1 MTLIKSLI
9 LFIILTCIGLVIT
22 RLMEKIFTRFRSRE
36 NKVGKEFVYRN
47 HPKRKK
53 PLGGG
58 VAIFT
63 TIIIGILISLPLFWN
78 YWQQEAGDSGFTR
91 FTILILWIVAG
102 LVFAGIGFYDDWRKV
117 NASRGL
123 HEYLKLTL
131 QCAAALII
139 TFLITYFNQNETLK
153 IFLPYIGQIDP
164 GYYYLPIGIFIIVGA
179 SNAVNL
185 TDGMDGLAGSC
196 LADCYLGFFLL
207 AIIFENSLIPF
218 PITIITISALIAFLI
233 FNKPQARIIMGDT
246 GALGMGAAIGV
257 LGMMSHTEWLL
268 LLFCAPFLL
277 SVFSVIIQ
285 VAIIKFFRGPVQL
298 LRHQTTEITRPFICT
313 PLHHHYQSL
322 GDGPWKILGIYNS
335 LGLVSLLLG
344 LLAFFFMINR
354 HTYFASTVWLIGLGI
369 IILILVFAAFQK
381 LRLASFFFGLSTNGH
396 GEEKKLTIYKGM
408 PITLFGNKLFHEE
421 LHTSITESMINKIAA
436 EGILWRNVSEIEAS
450 ISLGKMYNEFE
461 MHREAAVE
469 WEKIPQRNLL
479 LRTPVVVALG
489 RIYLN
494 SNRPLKAIE
503 LLEKMPEGIL
513 KSNGLIETINQEK
526 HKIEK
531 QSRQAYEQVVK
542 KYKQLRPE
550 VEKSWYKL
558 TDVESSSL
566 IYLIEFAIASVDDL
580 RALLNYQF
588 KKREIDQPMPAN
600 EAALFRQQDEKLA
613 KQCDEM
619 RTMLEWARAENKQF
633 ADVNPIDEITRQLNI
648 TPHEMARAL
657 GMVTP
662 PVVQQFQ
669 ELHTQSRNSFY
680 RMTINSAEG
689 KGVETIIAK
698 CYREK
703 DDAFFG
709 ACYRRENG
717 VLAILSDI
725 NAPVPKIRGGYL
737 GAKEA
742 VLFLDDAGDTNLA
755 IKLKSIPETDRTSKL
770 DLLRAALGT
779 LIEMHTTAITAENR
793 LEHEVSRVVKEVLTP
808 DYYIN
813 AIRIALTR
821 MISLNSLTRPSQTS
835 ATTESLKQLQ
845 ILMPPITSRLLGEP
859 RTFIHFEFTPGNI
872 LLKDDVM
879 TIVDFEQST
888 IGPAV
893 FDVATLL
900 YNPEANLRPEEIKT
914 LLDEYNSSLP
924 QLNRLDFLVRDS
936 ALEAAAVIKLLIY
949 AGSAVNFYHKFHD
962 GSRLQA
968 KEWYLKTA
976 LDMMKN
982 SENQIFPPQLL
993 TLIARIL
1000 GKDEYIK

>member
-1 MTLIKSLI
+1 
-9 LFIILTCIGLVIT
+9 
-22 RLMEKIFTRFRSRE
+22 MEKIFTRFRSRE

-47 HPKRKK
+47 HPKKKK

-58 VAIFT
+58 VAIFS
-63 TIIIGILISLPLFWN
+63 TIIIGLLLSIPLFGSYWTKEAGNSGFSRISVVLLWLIS
-78 YWQQEAGDSGFTR
+78 G
-91 FTILILWIVAG
+91 I
-102 LVFAGIGFYDDWRKV
+102 VFAGIGFYDDWRKV

-123 HEYLKLTL
+123 HEYLKLSL
-131 QCAAALII
+131 QCIAALII
-139 TFLITYFNQNETLK
+139 TFLITYFNQHDSLR
-153 IFLPYIGQIDP
+153 IFLPFIGTIDP
-164 GYYYLPIGIFIIVGA
+164 GYYYLPIGVFIIVGA

-207 AIIFENSLIPF
+207 AVLFENSVIPF
-218 PITIITISALIAFLI
+218 PITIITISALIAFLV
-233 FNKPQARIIMGDT
+233 FNKPKARIIMGDT

-257 LGMMSHTEWLL
+257 LGMISHTEWLL
-268 LLFCAPFLL
+268 VLFCAPFLL

-298 LRHQTTEITRPFICT
+298 LRHQTTEITRPFLCT
-313 PLHHHYQSL
+313 PLHHHYQTL
-322 GDGPWKILGIYNS
+322 GDGPWKILGIYNALGIVS
-335 LGLVSLLLG
+335 VLLGLV
-344 LLAFFFMINR
+344 AFFFLNE
-354 HTYFASTVWLIGLGI
+354 HPYLTSLIWCSGLC
-369 IILILVFAAFQK
+369 IILLILIYAAFQK
-381 LRLASFFFGLSTNGH
+381 LRLASYFFGLSANNP
-396 GEEKKLTIYKGM
+396 GEEKRLTIFKGM

-421 LHTSITESMINKIAA
+421 LHTHITESMINRIAA
-436 EGILWRNVSEIEAS
+436 EGILWRNVSEIETS
-450 ISLGKMYNEFE
+450 ISLGKIYNEFE
-461 MHREAAVE
+461 MHDEAAAE

-479 LRTPVVVALG
+479 LRTPVVIALG

-503 LLEKMPEGIL
+503 MLEKMPEGIL
-513 KSNGLIETINQEK
+513 KANGLIETINQEK
-526 HKIEK
+526 HKIEI
-531 QSRQAYEQVVK
+531 QARQAYEQVVK
-542 KYKQLRPE
+542 KYKQLKSE
-550 VEKSWYKL
+550 VDKSWYKL
-558 TDVESSSL
+558 TDIESSNLISL
-566 IYLIEFAIASVDDL
+566 TEFAIASVDDL

-588 KKREIDQPMPAN
+588 KQRELDLPLPAN
-600 EAALFRQQDEKLA
+600 EASLYRQQDEKFA

-633 ADVNPIDEITRQLNI
+633 TEVNPIDEITRQLNI

-657 GMVTP
+657 GMISP
-662 PVVQQFQ
+662 PVIQQFQ

-680 RMTINSAEG
+680 RMTLNSAEG

-698 CYREK
+698 CYRGK

-717 VLAILSDI
+717 VLAILGDI

-742 VLFLDDAGDTNLA
+742 VLFLDDVGDTNLA
-755 IKLKSIPETDRTSKL
+755 TKLKSVPENDRAVKL
-770 DLLRAALGT
+770 DLLRAALST
-779 LIEMHTTAITAENR
+779 LIDLHTTAINAENR

-808 DYYIN
+808 DYYQN
-813 AIRIALTR
+813 AVKIALTR
-821 MISLNSLTRPSQTS
+821 IVTLNKLARPSQIS
-835 ATTESLKQLQ
+835 TTIESLNLLH

-872 LLKDDVM
+872 LLKDDTM

-900 YNPEANLRPEEIKT
+900 YNPEANLKPDEIKI

-924 QLNRLDFLVRDS
+924 QLNRLDLLVRES

-968 KEWYLKTA
+968 KEWYVKTA
-976 LDMMKN
+976 MEMMIN
-982 SENQIFPPQLL
+982 SENQLFPPQFIA
-993 TLIARIL
+993 LIAKIL
-1000 GKDEYIK
+1000 GKDEYTK